1 MFHFSEAITDTKGN
15 ALIGFYVK
23 AINIASGEV
32 VPIYSDDAGTAI
44 ENVSGIEN
52 AAKVNSDGNAQF
64 YIGDGEYHLD
74 IYASDGTTFIRRI
87 EDLPMAKI
95 GVLRA
100 ETKADLAELDT
111 AYPAVLVE
119 AGSVGLFVFD
129 SSDLSI
135 QVSADPEQTVYI
147 APSSDDTGASGAW
160 VRAGTAP
167 QTDSPESG
175 VLSGCAVVYI
185 DDLDFTMSAGTYV
198 LDGVTHTAA
207 QQDISLDAA
216 DGDDPRI
223 DILYLD
229 AEGVLQKLTGTPA
242 ASPSK
247 PSVDPSAGL
256 ELTFVLVP
264 AGATTLTAVVTEDIY
279 LENAE
284 WTVTESDGTDFDLE
298 ATTDPYAGTKHIATI
313 GVFSANAY
321 LDFNR
326 ASNLVF
332 GGDGNLILRIKPTN
346 TSWTKRNLLCQWVS
360 DGAALGLPAVV
371 RHGSYGLDVTNTSA
385 YQVVIV
391 PKSVFGI
398 PANLEV
404 DQLRITCT
412 GSGNATPSFRMDN
425 IQLQT
430 NGTAIG
436 NSDLT
441 QSIADARYVNVTGD
455 TMTGALVVP
464 EEAYDATG
472 WNGDLSVPTKNAV
485 RDKFESL
492 APGGVITGMLAA
504 ANNLSDVA
512 NAATAR
518 TNLGLGTAAVLSTTD
533 VDERARDAVGTA
545 LTAGTG
551 ITVTPNDGSDTIT
564 VATTITQY
572 TDEMA
577 QDAIG
582 TILTDT
588 GLAVVT
594 YSDATPS
601 IDVNVPAAVD
611 SDFRTGTDAT
621 KALTADGVWDAAAT
635 VALTPGTNVSLSM
648 ASGINFTLAM
658 GGNYTLDNPTN
669 VKPGQTG
676 FIQITQDGTGSRT
689 LAYGTN
695 WKFAGGTDP
704 VLSTAASSVDVLFYM
719 ALSSTSIFANLIKA
733 VA

>member
-52 AAKVNSDGNAQF
+52 AAEVNSDGNAQF
-64 YIGDGEYHLD
+64 YVGDGEYHLD

-119 AGSVGLFVFD
+119 AGAVGLFVFD

-135 QVSADPEQTVYI
+135 QVAADPEQSVYV

-175 VLSGCAVVYI
+175 VLSGCAVVYVEN
-185 DDLDFTMSAGTYV
+185 LDFIMSAGTYV

-207 QQDISLDAA
+207 EQEISLDVA
-216 DGDDPRI
+216 DGDDPRL
-223 DILYLD
+223 DVLYLD

-247 PSVDPSAGL
+247 PSVDPASGL

-264 AGATTLTAVVTEDIY
+264 AGATELNAVTTEDIY
-279 LENAE
+279 LENTE
-284 WTVTESDGTDFDLE
+284 WTVTESDPTDFDI
-298 ATTDPYAGTKHIATI
+298 ASTTDPYAGTVCIETI
-313 GVFSANAY
+313 GTFATGGY

-326 ASNLVF
+326 ASNLTF
-332 GGDGNLILRIKPTN
+332 GGDGNLILRIKSKTA
-346 TSWTKRNLLCQWVS
+346 SWNTKRTLLCQFVC
-360 DGAALGLPAVV
+360 DGSALGLPATI
-371 RHGSYGLDVTNTSA
+371 RHGSYGLDVTNTSQ
-385 YQVVIV
+385 YQVIII

-398 PANLEV
+398 PANLEI
-404 DQLRITCT
+404 DQLRITCG
-412 GSGNATPSFRMDN
+412 GSGNSVPGFRLDN

-455 TMTGALVVP
+455 TMTGDLVVP
-464 EEAYDATG
+464 HEAYDATA
-472 WNGDLSVPTKNAV
+472 WNGSNEVPTKNAI
-485 RDKFESL
+485 RDKIESIVTGGAATWGAITGTLSDQTDLDTALDAKQPLDAELTAIAGLTSAADRLPYFTGSGTASL
-492 APGGVITGMLAA
+492 ATFTAAGRALVDDADAAAQRTTLAA
-504 ANNLSDVA
+504 A
-512 NAATAR
+512 AASQTAECISGFITSPSNKDYR
-518 TNLGLGTAAVLSTTD
+518 LVVKIPHAGTITETVTRSASGTCTATFKVNTTALGGTANSVSSS
-533 VDERARDAVGTA
+533 E
-545 LTAGTG
+545 
-551 ITVTPNDGSDTIT
+551 
-564 VATTITQY
+564 Q
-572 TDEMA
+572 A
-577 QDAIG
+577 Q
-582 TILTDT
+582 
-588 GLAVVT
+588 
-594 YSDATPS
+594 SHS
-601 IDVNVPAAVD
+601 
-611 SDFRTGTDAT
+611 
-621 KALTADGVWDAAAT
+621 
-635 VALTPGTNVSLSM
+635 GTNTFVADDDIVLTVSSNSSCADM
-648 ASGINFTLAM
+648 SFTIK
-658 GGNYTLDNPTN
+658 YT
-669 VKPGQTG
+669 
-676 FIQITQDGTGSRT
+676 RT
-689 LAYGTN
+689 LA
-695 WKFAGGTDP
+695 
-704 VLSTAASSVDVLFYM
+704 
-719 ALSSTSIFANLIKA
+719 
-733 VA
+733 